1 MANLLNKLSNCVY
14 LTICLVMLSRNCVPC
29 PSIFS
34 LSLFFSLTC
43 RFVLQALKQL
53 IPFLYSVPTEMDV
66 PAYLVEL
73 QGRLMPVIGG
83 MQA

>member
-1 MANLLNKLSNCVY
+1 MY
-14 LTICLVMLSRNCVPC
+14 LTIRLVMLSRNCVPC
-29 PSIFS
+29 PSIFFLS
-34 LSLFFSLTC
+34 LSFFFPLTC

-53 IPFLYSVPTEMDV
+53 IPFLYSVRTEMDV